1 MKHRQAWRIERAEPG
16 ATGGEAQSSK
26 LKAQG
31 KLQGSSSSDIVT
43 ELGAWSLVS
52 TKHPVLLADLVKV
65 RAVRAGASDSLS
77 SVRNGGEEALRKF
90 GPLAMVRHPSPR
102 PSPRSCLTGRGR
114 RTHYLLQ
121 RSGHGLSQQLM
132 AMAATPASVTSRPAP
147 PCPVPL
153 SLAPGFSRVLRE
165 RRHANH
171 FNGFSPSARETA
183 AAVVGRSL
191 PNTRLNRLCEN
202 VAADV
207 RRRMGR
213 ARNAGKSASSRR
225 RLQGSNGV
233 FTQSVKP
240 GANERAAAG
249 LEKCGSL
256 AHPER
261 GTAIASPR
269 KYPPTLMELGAWSL
283 PLSFELWALSFAR
296 RVDSASRHE
305 NSRRSFANHAPA
317 AT

>member
-183 AAVVGRSL
+183 AAGVGRSL
-191 PNTRLNRLCEN
+191 PNTRL
-202 VAADV
+202 
-207 RRRMGR
+207 
-213 ARNAGKSASSRR
+213 
-225 RLQGSNGV
+225 
-233 FTQSVKP
+233 KP
-240 GANERAAAG
+240 GANERAA
-249 LEKCGSL
+249 L
-256 AHPER
+256 APAEPEPAVR
-261 GTAIASPR
+261 TRQLFSRRQRSAV
-269 KYPPTLMELGAWSL
+269 PPVLVL
-283 PLSFELWALSFAR
+283 PLSFELFPLSF
-296 RVDSASRHE
+296 SPNPPTSYG
-305 NSRRSFANHAPA
+305 
-317 AT
+317 